1 MGKNTGGPAF
11 PELGNVAYNSD
22 WQNESGMTLRDY
34 FAAKCMAA
42 VIGTLNGPVVG
53 DCIREILSITQDAHT
68 KWQTQCSKLGRRHD
82 HHSQQPSVQS
92 YPDGQWLAM
101 APDVS

>member
-53 DCIREILSITQDAHT
+53 ELYPGDFEHYAGCAYKMADAMLKAREAS
-68 KWQTQCSKLGRRHD
+68 
-82 HHSQQPSVQS
+82 
-92 YPDGQWLAM
+92 
-101 APDVS
+101 